1 MAALSTQDPNA
12 RRAPEIQNPKSNGWS
27 PLPAPDDLNNPSAQW
42 WLSLLERAL
51 ISRAMDDLEVT
62 KEYRP
67 NPDKPHEGKL
77 KFQFGAKGHE
87 IPQLIAAALLSHPH
101 DGATVYYRSRPFML
115 GVGLSPWE
123 AFASNMHKLEGVSGG
138 RDIGVVFNHRQPNGV
153 AVLPASGDVGAQF
166 TPAVG
171 WAQSV
176 QYRATEMGQSEYAGA
191 IALAHAGDGATAT
204 NGFWAAINIAAP
216 RKLPYVMLIEDN
228 RYALSVPW
236 RYQAA
241 AASIVE
247 NLGSF
252 KDLNIQSVEGSDIP
266 ALYHALSSAIGSAR
280 QGGGAQ
286 MVHVKVPRLTG
297 HNWQDPAAYKT
308 AQEKEEDIARD
319 PLGRLVAYL
328 QETHGI
334 SSGQIDTMREQAA
347 DFARQQAESAW
358 EEGTDPSPDDA
369 TTLVF
374 ATPRPAPSIKP
385 LTEGPRLTMQQAIN
399 QTLKDDMERD
409 PSILV
414 FGEDVGAFGG
424 VHRVTDGIQARFGE
438 ARCFDTSLNE
448 EGIVGRS
455 IGMAMN
461 GLRPVPEIQFRKY
474 ADPAHEQITDAGS
487 IRWRTHGRFGG
498 PIVLRIPVG
507 YQIMGG
513 DPWHAVTGEAVF
525 AHLPGWQIAYPSNV
539 ADAVGLLRTALRG
552 DDPVAFLE
560 HRLLYR
566 LREANRPYPGLD
578 YVLPF
583 GKAAQVREGDD
594 ALIVTWGDTVYRSL
608 EAANAVSQSTGAETR
623 VLDLRTVVPWD
634 KEAVMEAVKEIG
646 RVLIVH
652 EDTMTCGFGAEIAAQ
667 VAEEAFMYLDA
678 PVKRVACADVPSP
691 THDNLFDAIMPTAQK
706 IQAALEELVRF

>member
-1 MAALSTQDPNA
+1 MSALDTQHSALSTTDW
-12 RRAPEIQNPKSNGWS
+12 R
-27 PLPAPDDLNNPSAQW
+27 PLHAPDDPKNPSTEW

-51 ISRAMDDLEVT
+51 ISRAMDDLEVS
-62 KEYRP
+62 KDYRP
-67 NPDKPHEGKL
+67 NPDKPREGKL

-87 IPQLIAAALLSHPH
+87 IPQLVAAALLSHPH
-101 DGATVYYRSRPFML
+101 DGATVYYRSRPLML
-115 GVGLSPWE
+115 GVGLSPFE

-138 RDIGVVFNHRQPNGV
+138 RDIGVVFNHKQPGGV
-153 AVLPASGDVGAQF
+153 TVLPASGDVGAQF

-171 WAQSV
+171 WAQAVS
-176 QYRATEMGQSEYAGA
+176 YRAAEMGQEEYAGA
-191 IALAHAGDGATAT
+191 VALAHAGDGATST
-204 NGFWAAINIAAP
+204 NGFWAALNIAAP
-216 RKLPYVMLIEDN
+216 RHLPYIMLIEDN

-241 AASIVE
+241 APSIVE
-247 NLGSF
+247 NLRNF
-252 KDLNIQSVEGSDIP
+252 QDLNIQSVEGGDIIELYG
-266 ALYHALSSAIGSAR
+266 ALYSAIAGAR
-280 QGGGAQ
+280 EGGGAQ

-308 AQEKEEDIARD
+308 AEEKEEDARRD
-319 PLGRLVAYL
+319 PLARLITFL
-328 QETHGI
+328 QQEHGVDATR
-334 SSGQIDTMREQAA
+334 IDEMREKAA
-347 DFARQQAESAW
+347 DFALQQAEEAW
-358 EEGTDPSPDDA
+358 EQGTEPSGADA
-369 TTLVF
+369 LKHVF
-374 ATPRPAPSIKP
+374 SEARPIAESAPT
-385 LTEGPRLTMQQAIN
+385 TEGPRLTMQQAIR
-399 QTLKDDMERD
+399 QTLEDEMARD

-424 VHRVTDGIQARFGE
+424 VHRVTDGLQARFGE

-487 IRWRTHGRFGG
+487 VRWRTNGRFGG

-525 AHLPGWQIAYPSNV
+525 AHLPGWQIAYPSNT
-539 ADAVGLLRTALRG
+539 ADTVGLLRTALRG
-552 DDPVAFLE
+552 DDPVVFLE

-566 LREANRPYPGLD
+566 LRDANRPYPGQD
-578 YVLPF
+578 YMLPF

-594 ALIVTWGDTVYRSL
+594 ALIVTWGDTVYRAM
-608 EAANAVSQSTGAETR
+608 EAANAVVQSTGAETR
-623 VLDLRTVVPWD
+623 ILDLRTIVPWD
-634 KEAVMEAVKEIG
+634 KEAVMEAVKEVG

-652 EDTMTCGFGAEIAAQ
+652 EDTITCGFGAEIAAQ
-667 VAEEAFMYLDA
+667 IAEEAFMYLDA
-678 PVKRVACADVPSP
+678 PVRRVACADVPSP
-691 THDNLFDAIMPTAQK
+691 THHNLFEAVMPTSRK
-706 IQAALEELVRF
+706 IQQVLEELVRF